1 VIGGYTEP
9 RGSRAG
15 FGALLPGCYDAGELV
30 YAGKAG
36 TGFTRDVL
44 RSLRDRLAGLERDS
58 PASGRRRPAS
68 RGVHRAEPRLAA
80 QIGFAGR
87 TDDGER

>member
-9 RGSRAG
+9 RGSREG

-44 RSLRDRLAGLERDS
+44 R
-58 PASGRRRPAS
+58 RRRPAS